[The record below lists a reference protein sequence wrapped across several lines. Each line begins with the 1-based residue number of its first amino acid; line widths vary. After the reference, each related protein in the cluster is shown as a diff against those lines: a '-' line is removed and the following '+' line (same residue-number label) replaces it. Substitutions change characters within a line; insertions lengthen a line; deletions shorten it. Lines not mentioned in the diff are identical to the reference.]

1 MRVVLLS
8 ADLMIQ
14 SKVNGALS
22 SAGIAM
28 QTAMSAAKLLEM
40 ETSGAVVVLDLT
52 APGMDPAELVAQ
64 LRGSLTPPASILAFG
79 PHVQEAQLEA
89 ATAAGC
95 DGVFHRGRFL
105 ANAAAIVSR
114 K

>member
-8 ADLMIQ
+8 ADLMVQ
-14 SKVNGALS
+14 SKVNASLS
-22 SAGIAM
+22 VAGIAI
-28 QTAMSAAKLLEM
+28 QTAMSAAKLPDM
-40 ETSGAVVVLDLT
+40 ETGGAVVVLDLAT
-52 APGMDPAELVAQ
+52 TGYEPAEVVAQ
-64 LRGSLTPPASILAFG
+64 LRSSPTPPAAILAFG

-105 ANAAAIVSR
+105 ANAAAIVTQS
-114 K
+114 